1 MIARIAGPIESGYAT
16 STTSIATTTV
26 AQNAMPGFLLS
37 VIVRF
42 AGIPETATEATI
54 LAGAIVN
61 SACDPSG
68 VGMILNATF
77 RGVVR
82 PRRTRPP
89 ADGFDPVGGRYAVT
103 RQYHV
108 QAPSASSTT
117 PAATNP

>member
-26 AQNAMPGFLLS
+26 AQNAMPGFFLS

-61 SACDPSG
+61 SPCDPSG

-77 RGVVR
+77 RGCR
-82 PRRTRPP
+82 PGAPGLDPPLMASTPLGVATR
-89 ADGFDPVGGRYAVT
+89 
-103 RQYHV
+103 
-108 QAPSASSTT
+108 
-117 PAATNP
+117 